1 MIRVLKA
8 IDAHA
13 GGQPLRLIVD
23 GFPRPHGRT
32 ALQQQ
37 DWVKRN
43 ADVLRRA
50 VVLPP
55 RGHEDLTAA
64 LLTEPVSPQA
74 HAGLLL
80 MDATGY
86 PSMSGHG
93 VIAATTI
100 AIERALLFSRDFNH
114 AEATVLFDTHAGL
127 VKARARMIAHR
138 DGPRVDAIT
147 MTNVPAFVH
156 AASEPVKIGT
166 RQLRVDVAFGG
177 AFYAIVDTEAT
188 GVPLIA
194 ARLPD
199 LRRLAM
205 DICSSLGGGLV
216 PEHPANPGLAGI
228 AGVIFTGP
236 PRDPEA
242 HLRNVTVT
250 AAGAVDL
257 SASGTGTSAVMAVL
271 DAMGLLPEGEPFVHE
286 GLSGSL
292 LRGRVAGRVRLDET
306 TAIVT
311 EIEGSAWITGE
322 HTLLLDD
329 DDPFREGLTAGA
341 LNQ

>member
-1 MIRVLKA
+1 M
-8 IDAHA
+8 
-13 GGQPLRLIVD
+13 
-23 GFPRPHGRT
+23 
-32 ALQQQ
+32 
-37 DWVKRN
+37 RN
-43 ADVLRRA
+43 ADALRRA

-80 MDATGY
+80 MDAGGY
-86 PSMSGHG
+86 PSMSGHS

-100 AIERALLFSRDFNH
+100 AIERGLLFSRDFNH
-114 AEATVLFDTHAGL
+114 SEAAVLFDTRAGL
-127 VKARARMIAHR
+127 VRARARLIAHG
-138 DGPRVDAIT
+138 DAHRVDAVT
-147 MTNVPAFVH
+147 VSNVPAFVH
-156 AASEPVKIGT
+156 AASEVVKIGA

-188 GVPLIA
+188 GIPLIA

-199 LRRLAM
+199 LRRLAIE
-205 DICSSLGGGLV
+205 ICRSLGDTLV
-216 PEHPANPGLAGI
+216 PEHPGDAKLAGV

-236 PRDPEA
+236 PQDPEA
-242 HLRNVTVT
+242 HLRNVTVN
-250 AAGAVDL
+250 AAGSADL

-292 LRGRVAGRVRLDET
+292 LRGRVAGRTRIGD
-306 TAIVT
+306 TAAILT
-311 EIEGSAWITGE
+311 EVEGSAWITGE
-322 HTLLLDD
+322 HAFLLDD
-329 DDPFREGLTAGA
+329 DDPFREGLI
-341 LNQ
+341 L